1 MKVTIEI
8 EVPEDMDLEHT
19 LECVTDAMFM
29 SDCVTAKEEYF
40 VIKVIQSIQKQYEIR
55 NRIE

>member
-8 EVPEDMDLEHT
+8 EVPDNMDMEHT
-19 LECVTDAMFM
+19 LECVSDEMFM

-40 VIKVIQSIQKQYEIR
+40 VIKVIQAIQKQID
-55 NRIE
+55 NQ

>member
-8 EVPEDMDLEHT
+8 EVPDDLDLEHT

-40 VIKVIQSIQKQYEIR
+40 VIHVIQAIQKQVER
-55 NRIE
+55 G

>member
-19 LECVTDAMFM
+19 LECVTEALFM

-40 VIKVIQSIQKQYEIR
+40 VIKLIQAIQKQKRNEIR
-55 NRIE
+55 D

>member
-1 MKVTIEI
+1 MKITIEI
-8 EVPEDMDLEHT
+8 EVPEDLDLEHT

-40 VIKVIQSIQKQYEIR
+40 VIKVIQEIQKQKDNER
-55 NRIE
+55 D